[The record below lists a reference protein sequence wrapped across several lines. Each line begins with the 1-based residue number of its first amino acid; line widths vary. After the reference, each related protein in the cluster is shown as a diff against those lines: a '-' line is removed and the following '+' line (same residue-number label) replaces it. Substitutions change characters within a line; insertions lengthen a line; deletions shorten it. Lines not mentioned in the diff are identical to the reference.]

1 MFKENQ
7 YVLYKHDVCKIT
19 SIKKNSNSNKN
30 YYVLVPI
37 TDESLKIEVPVDN
50 SLGNI
55 KKLITKNKIKELI
68 KEIPNIKPIDIN
80 SKMIDSI
87 YKSLLDDGSYE
98 SLIKIIKTAYLINKE
113 RLDNRK
119 KIRDKD
125 DQYFKLAEKYL
136 YNEISVVLG
145 MSYDETK
152 RYIVEEVE
160 KIDKNEK

>member
-19 SIKKNSNSNKN
+19 NIKKNSNSNKD

-37 TDESLKIEVPVDN
+37 TDESLKIEVPLDN

-55 KKLITKNKIKELI
+55 KKLITKDKIKELI
-68 KEIPNIKPIDIN
+68 KEIPNIKPININ
-80 SKMIDSI
+80 SKMIDGI

-113 RLDNRK
+113 RSDNGK

-152 RYIVEEVE
+152 QYIIEEVE
-160 KIDKNEK
+160 KIDKNAK